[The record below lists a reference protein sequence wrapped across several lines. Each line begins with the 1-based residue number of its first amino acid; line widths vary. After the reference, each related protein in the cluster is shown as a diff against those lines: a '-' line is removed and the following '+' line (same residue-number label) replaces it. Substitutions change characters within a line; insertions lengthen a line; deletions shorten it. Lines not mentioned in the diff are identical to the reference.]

1 MFTVQAFD
9 HSGRHISER
18 SFIEEREAL
27 EQQEK
32 WERNPEVSEVRIL
45 GESSIEQID
54 VPENELKKPV
64 MKKYRIIIELTGD
77 SPIVE
82 ANDAEEAE
90 DHFVSEVTGDQFLQ
104 LLTIS
109 AEAIEL

>member
-1 MFTVQAFD
+1 LTTAVVISPSV
-9 HSGRHISER
+9 HSSRNER
-18 SFIEEREAL
+18 RSSN
-27 EQQEK
+27 QEK
-32 WERNPEVSEVRIL
+32 WERNPEVSEIRIL

-90 DHFVSEVTGDQFLQ
+90 DHFVSEVTGDQLLQ